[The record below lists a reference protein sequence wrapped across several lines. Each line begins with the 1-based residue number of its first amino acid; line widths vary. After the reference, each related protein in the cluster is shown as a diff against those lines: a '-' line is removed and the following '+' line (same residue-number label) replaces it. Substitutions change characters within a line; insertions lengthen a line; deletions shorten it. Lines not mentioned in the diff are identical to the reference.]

1 VPLIVW
7 QMAVRI
13 RRLISRQRS
22 KPIRHWLAAIFFPV
36 LISLLAATVLA
47 ALIALTALAVG
58 VAGGI
63 ARLWRALAIVFSNGN
78 AIRSRFPACHPGIWA

>member
-1 VPLIVW
+1 
-7 QMAVRI
+7 MAVRI

-36 LISLLAATVLA
+36 LISLLATTVLA

-63 ARLWRALAIVFSNGN
+63 ARLWRALAIVFFRWQRYQEPIPCMPPKNLGT
-78 AIRSRFPACHPGIWA
+78 AL